1 LEGESLEMRRIVKT
15 KNQISIPS
23 SLDYL
28 KDVDEFVE
36 GKLKRIGL
44 SESELADVAI
54 SVTEAVTNAIVH
66 GNKND
71 EDKKVEVTLRVKEPD
86 LVVWV
91 KDQGEGFDPGAVP
104 NPVNK
109 DNILKKVGRGIFIL
123 KSLMDDVD
131 FEFQSEGGTL
141 VKMVKRFKAAK
152 KSQDKRI

>member
-1 LEGESLEMRRIVKT
+1 MRRIVKT
-15 KNQISIPS
+15 KNRISIPS

-36 GKLKRIGL
+36 EKLRRIGL

-71 EDKKVEVTLRVKEPD
+71 EDKKVEVTLEIKEPD

-91 KDQGEGFDPGAVP
+91 KDQGEGFDPDAVP

-109 DNILKKVGRGIFIL
+109 DNILKKMGRGIFIL

-141 VKMVKRFKAAK
+141 VKMVKRLKPAK